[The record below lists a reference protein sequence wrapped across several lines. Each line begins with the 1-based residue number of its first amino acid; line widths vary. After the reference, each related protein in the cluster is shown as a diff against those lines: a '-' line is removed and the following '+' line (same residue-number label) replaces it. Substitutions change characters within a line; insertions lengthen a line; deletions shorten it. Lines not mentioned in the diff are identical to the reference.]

1 MRNTRAVAAFT
12 VVACALSGAAVAQFF
27 NIDVGTTSNGQPS
40 SAFGAASGQT
50 GHWNFY
56 AGNTGIGAPVVLF
69 DITGAATGVTLSR
82 ITNSGTASG
91 LFFNNTTNSG
101 DFAALMNDGSQVGT
115 IVQGGWHEYT
125 FSGLANGSYQLWTYA
140 ARPQGGNSY
149 AEVDVFGSTSPLQ
162 ILNGGNNN
170 NTFTFGGTHA
180 IHNVVV
186 TNGSFTLRVTAGQNI
201 GLSTYVNG
209 FQLVVP
215 TPGGAAL
222 LACAGLLT
230 ARRKRPGA

>member
-1 MRNTRAVAAFT
+1 MRTSRFVAA
-12 VVACALSGAAVAQFF
+12 VVACTLTGAAQAQFF
-27 NIDVGTTSNGQPS
+27 NIDVGLATQPSPS

-50 GHWNFY
+50 GHWNFF
-56 AGNTGIGAPVVLF
+56 AGNTPVGVPVALT

-82 ITNSGTASG
+82 IANAGSPGA
-91 LFFNNTTNSG
+91 LWFNNTTNSG

-125 FSGLANGSYQLWTYA
+125 FSGLANGTYQLWTYA
-140 ARPQGGNSY
+140 ARPQGGTSY
-149 AEVDVFGSTSPLQ
+149 AEVDVFGSTSPVQ

-180 IHNVVV
+180 IHRVIV
-186 TNGSFTLRVTAGQNI
+186 TDGTFTLRVTAGQNI

-209 FQLVVP
+209 FQLVP
-215 TPGGAAL
+215 TPGAAAM
-222 LACAGLLT
+222 LACVALVG
-230 ARRKRPGA
+230 ARRRR

>member
-1 MRNTRAVAAFT
+1 MRTSRFVAA
-12 VVACALSGAAVAQFF
+12 VVACTLTGAAQAQFF
-27 NIDVGTTSNGQPS
+27 NIDVGLATQPSPS

-50 GHWNFY
+50 GHWNFF
-56 AGNTGIGAPVVLF
+56 AGNTPVGVPVALT

-82 ITNSGTASG
+82 ITNAGSPSA
-91 LFFNNTTNSG
+91 LWFNNTTNSG

-125 FSGLANGSYQLWTYA
+125 FSGLANGTYQLWTYA
-140 ARPQGGNSY
+140 ARPQGGTSY
-149 AEVDVFGSTSPLQ
+149 AEVDVFGSTSPVQ

-180 IHNVVV
+180 IHRVIV
-186 TNGSFTLRVTAGQNI
+186 TDGTFTLRVTAGQNI

-209 FQLVVP
+209 FQLVP
-215 TPGGAAL
+215 TPGAAAM
-222 LACAGLLT
+222 LACVALVG
-230 ARRKRPGA
+230 ARRRR